1 MPSVLHAQSGLARSS
16 ACYDCEEKL
25 KQMLSSKCGINIPS
39 FRMFDHLFMDARASK
54 QFRALQTDFINP

>member
-1 MPSVLHAQSGLARSS
+1 MVADAMKEGNLLLHAHPGHTAIRV
-16 ACYDCEEKL
+16 
-25 KQMLSSKCGINIPS
+25 PS